1 MGSRLYYHSHAYYG
15 LKAVSYFPYI
25 MDLGLLCSITFNYT
39 HLKFIKAE
47 M

>member
-15 LKAVSYFPYI
+15 LKAAVSYFPYI

-39 HLKFIKAE
+39 HLHI
-47 M
+47 